1 MSDLRLSIVSPTYN
15 EIENIKSLATLIEQA
30 MGPEG
35 WELLFVDDD
44 SPDGTSDYV
53 RELARTDRRI
63 RCVQRIG
70 RRGLAS
76 ACVEGMLASSA
87 PCIAVIDADL
97 QHDERL
103 LPKMTALMETN
114 DLDLVIAT
122 RYAAGGG
129 TGSWDEGRKA
139 LSRFA
144 TTLAQRLLKQNV
156 SDPMSGYFLVSRSMI
171 NESVRRLSGIG
182 FKILLDILMSS
193 PRRLRI
199 DEVPYTFRDRQAG
212 TSKLDSTEI
221 WNFGM
226 LLVDKTVGRFIPV
239 RFVAFIMVGGL
250 GTLVHMS
257 VLYILFGASITTFVI
272 AQALATII
280 AMIFNFYLNNLLTY
294 RDMRLVGRKWLTG
307 LATFM
312 LVCSLGAIANI
323 GVADYLFQRDSKWA
337 IAGLAGILVGAVWNF
352 AMTRLYT
359 WRGN

>member
-1 MSDLRLSIVSPTYN
+1 MSDLRLCIVSPTYN

-122 RYAAGGG
+122 RYADGGS
-129 TGSWDEGRKA
+129 TGSWDEGRI
-139 LSRFA
+139 
-144 TTLAQRLLKQNV
+144 V
-156 SDPMSGYFLVSRSMI
+156 H
-171 NESVRRLSGIG
+171 RR
-182 FKILLDILMSS
+182 
-193 PRRLRI
+193 R
-199 DEVPYTFRDRQAG
+199 
-212 TSKLDSTEI
+212 
-221 WNFGM
+221 
-226 LLVDKTVGRFIPV
+226 
-239 RFVAFIMVGGL
+239 
-250 GTLVHMS
+250 H
-257 VLYILFGASITTFVI
+257 
-272 AQALATII
+272 
-280 AMIFNFYLNNLLTY
+280 
-294 RDMRLVGRKWLTG
+294 
-307 LATFM
+307 
-312 LVCSLGAIANI
+312 
-323 GVADYLFQRDSKWA
+323 
-337 IAGLAGILVGAVWNF
+337 
-352 AMTRLYT
+352 
-359 WRGN
+359 WRG